1 MKDVKEFLQ
10 ENQQE
15 MLDVL
20 ARLVSYNSVEAQDS
34 EYPFG
39 RANAECLDYA
49 LEVCRKWGMQTT
61 NHDYFV
67 GFGEIGS
74 GKEVIGMAGHL
85 DIVPAG
91 KGWNTD
97 PFVMEVN
104 DGKIYGRGTSDD
116 KGPTVAAMFA
126 MKYLM
131 DNDVTLNKR
140 IRIVFGSNEESG
152 FKCIAKY
159 VEKEGHFDIGFV
171 PDGPFPCCFGEKGI
185 IKFKIVTKNNVFKSL
200 AGGVAPNVV
209 PNNCEL
215 SLAAELLDKEKLEDY
230 LKNSALAKYEIT
242 EEDGILTLTTEGR
255 AAHASTPEL
264 GVNAVAYT
272 LTALA
277 EAGLND
283 AALQEFNKK
292 INIEYNGESC
302 GIKLEDQYG
311 GLTLNVGIV
320 AIVDD
325 NIEIT
330 CDIRCP
336 FTHDNKEVTAVLDQ
350 AFENFKLTV
359 MSDSKGL
366 YQPEDSEF
374 VQMLI
379 ATYRKVSGN
388 EAPPLTMGGGT
399 YARMVNNTLAFGMS
413 DDEDTHIHDANEY
426 VQLAKLLQGTE
437 IYIAALQEMLKM

>member
-1 MKDVKEFLQ
+1 MKDIKVFLQ

-15 MLDVL
+15 MLEVL
-20 ARLVSYNSVEAQDS
+20 AKLVSYNSVEAQDS
-34 EYPFG
+34 EFPFG
-39 RANAECLDYA
+39 QANADCLDYA
-49 LEVCRKWGMQTT
+49 LEVCRNWGMQTT
-61 NHDYFV
+61 NHDYYV
-67 GFGEIGS
+67 GFGEIGK
-74 GKEVIGMAGHL
+74 GQEVIGIAGHL

-97 PFVMEVN
+97 PFVLEII
-104 DGKIYGRGTSDD
+104 DGKLYGRGTSDD

-131 DNDVTLNKR
+131 DNDVALNKR
-140 IRIVFGSNEESG
+140 IRIVFGCNEESG
-152 FKCIAKY
+152 FQCIAKY

-185 IKFKIVTKNNVFKSL
+185 IKFKIKAKNNVFKTLS
-200 AGGVAPNVV
+200 GGVAPNVV

-215 SLAAELLDKEKLEDY
+215 SLAADLIDQEKLEDY
-230 LKNSALAKYEIT
+230 LKSSALAKYEIT
-242 EEDGILTLTTEGR
+242 ENEGILTLVTEGR

-264 GVNAVAYT
+264 GVNAVAYAM
-272 LTALA
+272 TALT
-277 EAGLND
+277 ESGLDD
-283 AALQEFNKK
+283 AALRELKEK
-292 INIEYNGESC
+292 INIEYNGNSC
-302 GIKLEDQYG
+302 GIKLVDQYG

-320 AIVDD
+320 ELVGDDIV
-325 NIEIT
+325 IT

-336 FTHDNKEVTAVLDQ
+336 FTHDNSEVTSVLKQ
-350 AFENFKLTV
+350 TFQEFELTI

-379 ATYRKVSGN
+379 SAYRSVSGN

-413 DDEDTHIHDANEY
+413 DGEDTHIHDANEY
-426 VQLAKLLQGTE
+426 VQLKKLLEGTE
-437 IYIAALQEMLKM
+437 VYINALLKMLEM